1 MSVPNRWF
9 NTFLYSLCGAMLT
22 WILSWLVYT
31 AIFDQSFTYW
41 FSKEFVWRN
50 LILAFILPFVII
62 FGILSFAF
70 QSISKWNINQLY
82 SLVPDLNPKET
93 AKNFEGLSEQISS
106 ITDIKTKE
114 IDLLTERENYR
125 REFLGNVSHELKTPL
140 FSIQGYVLT
149 LIEGGV
155 EDETIRDKYLNRINK
170 SVERL
175 TYIVKDL
182 DMITEL
188 ESGNQKINIQPFNIL
203 ALTREVFDLLEFKAQ
218 KNNVSL
224 SIENPLDIPIRVM
237 GDIERIEQVLTN
249 LIVNAINHSA
259 KDSAEVVVSF
269 KTVGDKVKT
278 TIKDNGIGIKR
289 EHLDRIFERFYRI
302 DKSRSR
308 NSGGS
313 GLGLS
318 IVKHILEA
326 HGEKIKVKSQYKI
339 GTQFSFSLKK
349 A

>member
-9 NTFLYSLCGAMLT
+9 NTFLYSLFGALLT

-41 FSKEFVWRN
+41 FSKEFIWRN
-50 LILAFILPFVII
+50 LILALFLPFAII

-82 SLVPDLNPKET
+82 SLVPDLNPEET

-106 ITDIKTKE
+106 ITDVKTKE

-155 EDETIRDKYLNRINK
+155 EDETIRDKYLSRINK

-188 ESGNQKINIQPFNIL
+188 ESGNQKINIKSFNIL
-203 ALTREVFDLLEFKAQ
+203 ALTREVFDLLEIKAQ
-218 KNNVSL
+218 KNNVTL
-224 SIENPLDIPIRVM
+224 TIENPLDIPIRVM

-249 LIVNAINHSA
+249 LVVNAINHSA
-259 KDSAEVVVSF
+259 KESAEVVVSF
-269 KTVGDKVKT
+269 KTVGDKIKT
-278 TIKDNGIGIKR
+278 TVRDNGIGIKKD
-289 EHLDRIFERFYRI
+289 HLDRIFERFYRI

-326 HGEKIKVKSQYKI
+326 HGEKIKVKSQYKV
-339 GTQFSFSLKK
+339 GTQFSFTLQK